1 MSFCLIG
8 GTVLTPL
15 RVIHPGVVVIKGD
28 HIVAVSD
35 IKNFRIEAESREID
49 VSGLY
54 VAPGFIDIHVHGGGG
69 HDVME
74 GSVEALAAIAQTH
87 AQGGT
92 TNWLATTLTA
102 PMDQIE
108 KALQAIEK
116 AMEIPPVGAKLL
128 GAHLEGPYFHPEQ
141 AGAQNPMYLKPP
153 ESGEYKGLLDKFSC
167 IKRVSAAPELP
178 GALELGQELRR
189 RGILAAIGHSN
200 ATYQQVLKAI
210 EAGFSH
216 VTHIYSGM
224 SSVRRVQAYRF
235 AGVLEAALLLDQ
247 LTTEM
252 IADGHH
258 LPPSLMSLVIKAKGT
273 ERVCVVTD
281 AIAAAG
287 LGPGRYQLGGLEVVV
302 EDKVPEEYEIQFGK
316 GNFVAKLMDRSAFAG
331 SVALMN
337 MLVRNLVNFV
347 GLPIIEA
354 VKMATL
360 IPARILGI
368 SHERGLLAPGMK
380 ADIVVFDENFNVHM
394 TIVEGRIVFK
404 GAKAGRLC

>member
-1 MSFCLIG
+1 MDFCLIG

-15 RVIHPGVVVIKGD
+15 RIIHPGVVVVEGD
-28 HIVAVSD
+28 RIATVSD
-35 IKNFRIEAESREID
+35 IKNFRGKAEFREID

-74 GSVEALAAIAQTH
+74 GSLEALAAIAQAH
-87 AQGGT
+87 AEGGT
-92 TNWLATTLTA
+92 TSWLATTLTA
-102 PMDQIE
+102 PIDEIE

-116 AMEIPPVGAKLL
+116 AMEAPHIGAKLL

-141 AGAQNPMYLKPP
+141 AGAQNPTYLKLPNP
-153 ESGEYKGLLDKFSC
+153 GEYNDLLNKFSC

-210 EAGFSH
+210 EVGFSH

-224 SSVRRVQAYRF
+224 SSVRRIQAYRF

-258 LPPSLMSLVIKAKGT
+258 LPPSLMRLVLKVKGT
-273 ERVCVVTD
+273 ERVCAVTD

-287 LGPGRYQLGGLEVVV
+287 LGPGRYRLGGLDVVV
-302 EDKVPEEYEIQFGK
+302 EDEVPEEYEIQLGK
-316 GNFVAKLMDRSAFAG
+316 GNCVAKLVDRSAFAG
-331 SVALMN
+331 SAALMN
-337 MLVRNLVNFV
+337 MLVRNLANFV
-347 GLPIIEA
+347 GLPLIEA
-354 VKMATL
+354 VKMATWT
-360 IPARILGI
+360 PARILGV

-380 ADIVVFDENFNVHM
+380 ADLVVFDDNFDVYM
-394 TIVEGRIVFK
+394 TIVEGKVVFARPK
-404 GAKAGRLC
+404 MR

>member
-1 MSFCLIG
+1 MGFYLIG
-8 GTVLTPL
+8 GTVLTPV
-15 RVIHPGVVVIKGD
+15 RIICPGVVVVEED
-28 HIVAVSD
+28 RIVDVSD
-35 IKNFRIEAESREID
+35 IKNFKSRTKFREID
-49 VSGLY
+49 VTGLY

-74 GSVEALAAIAQTH
+74 GSMEALAAIAQTH
-87 AQGGT
+87 AKGGT
-92 TNWLATTLTA
+92 TSWLATTLTA
-102 PMDQIE
+102 PIDEIE
-108 KALQAIEK
+108 NALRAIEK
-116 AMEIPPVGAKLL
+116 AMEAPPIGAKLL

-141 AGAQNPMYLKPP
+141 AGAQNPMYLKLP
-153 ESGEYKGLLDKFSC
+153 EPGEYEGLLDKFSC

-247 LTTEM
+247 LSTEI

-258 LPPSLMSLVIKAKGT
+258 LPPSLMRLVIKAKGT
-273 ERVCVVTD
+273 DRVCVVTD

-287 LGPGRYQLGGLEVVV
+287 LGPGQYRIGGLEVVV
-302 EDKVPEEYEIQFGK
+302 EDEVPAGYEIQLGK
-316 GNFVAKLMDRSAFAG
+316 GNFVAKLADRSAFAG
-331 SVALMN
+331 SAALMN
-337 MLVRNLVNFV
+337 MLVRNLVKLV
-347 GLPIIEA
+347 GLPLIEA
-354 VKMATL
+354 IKMATWT
-360 IPARILGI
+360 PARILGI

-380 ADIVVFDENFNVHM
+380 ADLVVFDDNFGIHM
-394 TIVEGRIVFK
+394 TIVEGKIVFADTK
-404 GAKAGRLC
+404 VC